1 MISSDELLGFKWFW
15 LGSINYN
22 PRLYIQMKNNIYHMQ
37 VSEKT
42 LSAEILKF
50 GLITENW
57 MVGEGL
63 AQLSLGWRI
72 GDCYG
77 EKDFK
82 PW

>member
-1 MISSDELLGFKWFW
+1 
-15 LGSINYN
+15 
-22 PRLYIQMKNNIYHMQ
+22 MQ
-37 VSEKT
+37 VSEKI

-63 AQLSLGWRI
+63 AQLSLGSSI
-72 GDCYG
+72 GNFYG

-82 PW
+82 P